1 MLFEK
6 NKNKIKKNIF
16 TIKPNNSYK
25 IPNKRKFNTSIL
37 NLINANKSI
46 YDICSKEITTK
57 LNNNNYFNKYDI
69 YNYNN
74 FNNNRTRKKIFSQII
89 NKYNNNN
96 YNEKEKE
103 NLNKQNIGNSFKIK
117 NNAKENYELN
127 IFLKNKELEKKNLY
141 KNIQI
146 IKYDKDF
153 STKSI
158 DKKNKLKPKLKFKT
172 ISIKKNNI
180 STFYYSNNNSLIDIN
195 SKNEEK
201 NSILSSKNNIFNIKI
216 QKNLNKR
223 KVNSLCQ
230 TKLSI
235 FDQKEEDNKNEL
247 YMNMNGKNRSIFP
260 SLYINKSR
268 VKELLDINRNDKIE
282 KRNNFISNENDK
294 TKSQQISLDL
304 YKNKF
309 RLNKVLINNKIRE
322 IRFEKKK
329 NPICLVNNYY
339 LYL

>member
-1 MLFEK
+1 MLFEN
-6 NKNKIKKNIF
+6 NKNKLKKNIF

-37 NLINANKSI
+37 NRINTNKSI
-46 YDICSKEITTK
+46 YDICSKEFTTK
-57 LNNNNYFNKYDI
+57 LNYNNYFNKYDI

-89 NKYNNNN
+89 NKYNN

-103 NLNKQNIGNSFKIK
+103 NLNKQNIGNSFKTK
-117 NNAKENYELN
+117 NKVKENNELN
-127 IFLKNKELEKKNLY
+127 IFLKNKELEKNNLY
-141 KNIQI
+141 KSNQI
-146 IKYDKDF
+146 FKYDKKF
-153 STKSI
+153 STKPV
-158 DKKNKLKPKLKFKT
+158 DKKNKLKQKIKFKK
-172 ISIKKNNI
+172 ISIKKNNL
-180 STFYYSNNNSLIDIN
+180 STFYYSNNNYLNDIN

-216 QKNLNKR
+216 QKNLNKK

-247 YMNMNGKNRSIFP
+247 YMNMNRKNGSIFP

-268 VKELLDINRNDKIE
+268 VKKLLDINRNDKIE

-304 YKNKF
+304 FKNKF

>member
-1 MLFEK
+1 M
-6 NKNKIKKNIF
+6 
-16 TIKPNNSYK
+16 
-25 IPNKRKFNTSIL
+25 
-37 NLINANKSI
+37 
-46 YDICSKEITTK
+46 
-57 LNNNNYFNKYDI
+57 
-69 YNYNN
+69 
-74 FNNNRTRKKIFSQII
+74 
-89 NKYNNNN
+89 
-96 YNEKEKE
+96 
-103 NLNKQNIGNSFKIK
+103 
-117 NNAKENYELN
+117 
-127 IFLKNKELEKKNLY
+127 
-141 KNIQI
+141 
-146 IKYDKDF
+146 
-153 STKSI
+153 
-158 DKKNKLKPKLKFKT
+158 
-172 ISIKKNNI
+172 
-180 STFYYSNNNSLIDIN
+180 IDIN

-216 QKNLNKR
+216 QKNLNKK

-247 YMNMNGKNRSIFP
+247 YNMNMNRKNGSIFP

-268 VKELLDINRNDKIE
+268 VKKLLDINRNDKIE

-304 YKNKF
+304 FKNKF